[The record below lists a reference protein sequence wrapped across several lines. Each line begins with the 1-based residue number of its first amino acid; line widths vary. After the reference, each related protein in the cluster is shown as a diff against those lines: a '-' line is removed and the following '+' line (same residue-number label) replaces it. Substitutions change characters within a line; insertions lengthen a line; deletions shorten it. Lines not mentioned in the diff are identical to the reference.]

1 MVSGN
6 PYISMN
12 SATIKAEKALKE
24 RQSRFVCGFA
34 KLKAKM
40 MKIAELIITSDHN
53 PYAGASSICPPQKI
67 HGLAMIFMLLV
78 STAVTSMPSMKQME
92 KRAKHQ

>member
-1 MVSGN
+1 M
-6 PYISMN
+6 
-12 SATIKAEKALKE
+12 IKAEKALKE

-40 MKIAELIITSDHN
+40 MKIAELMMTSDHN

-67 HGLAMIFMLLV
+67 HGLAMIFMLLIP
-78 STAVTSMPSMKQME
+78 TAMTSMPAMKQMQE
-92 KRAKHQ
+92 RTKQQQNIR

>member
-1 MVSGN
+1 
-6 PYISMN
+6 MN